1 MELKDLLLMALKAE
15 RQNYLFLAEM
25 TVKIKH
31 PELRSLF
38 SELQAETLRQI
49 FLLETLVE
57 EKLSSPP
64 VVKKLISL
72 FRK

>member
-1 MELKDLLLMALKAE
+1 MELKDLLIIALDAE
-15 RQNYLFLAEM
+15 RKNYLFFAEQ
-25 TVKIKH
+25 TIKVRH

-57 EKLSSPP
+57 EKLATPP
-64 VVKKLISL
+64 VVRKLIAL